1 MRFTHGDMPRS
12 FRVPFGPWPIPV
24 IGCLLCILLLINT
37 TKGTAIRFG
46 IWMAVGQIVYFS
58 YAFRYSRAR
67 LQKRRDSLTDN
78 SEPAPS
84 YESVVKDTPT
94 INLAFNMIDKPTENQ
109 VETSPIVTITNDV
122 VYFRV

>member
-12 FRVPFGPWPIPV
+12 FRVPFGPWLIPV

-58 YAFRYSRAR
+58 YAFRHSRAR
-67 LQKRRDSLTDN
+67 LQERRDSLTDN

-84 YESVVKDTPT
+84 YESVVKDTSK
-94 INLAFNMIDKPTENQ
+94 INLAFEMIDKPTENQ
-109 VETSPIVTITNDV
+109 VEPSSIVTIANDV